1 MISLETLK
9 KIATKYGV
17 TTSGTKPQ
25 LASRLLRLRSHVMN
39 LSDLNTVE
47 DFLKVIPSKRYKG
60 PRYSIQ
66 KDGNLR
72 KRNK

>member
-9 KIATKYGV
+9 KIATKYEV
-17 TTSGTKPQ
+17 TTSGTKQQ
-25 LASRLLRLRSHVMN
+25 LASRLLHLRSHVM
-39 LSDLNTVE
+39 DLRDLKVLE
-47 DFLKVIPSKRYKG
+47 EFLKVIPSKRYKG

-72 KRNK
+72 KRNS